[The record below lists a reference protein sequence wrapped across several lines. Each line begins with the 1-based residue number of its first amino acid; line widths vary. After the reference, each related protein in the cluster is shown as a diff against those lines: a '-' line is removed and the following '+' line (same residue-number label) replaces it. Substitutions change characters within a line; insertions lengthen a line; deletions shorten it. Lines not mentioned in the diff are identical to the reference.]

1 MHQIIPPETLS
12 RLRPDEPRVELLRWT
27 EADWEELRVA
37 GADATLALDAIG
49 LALPMAQL
57 YA

>member
-12 RLRPDEPRVELLRWT
+12 RLTPDEPRVDLLRRT
-27 EADWEELRVA
+27 EAGWEELRVA
-37 GADATLALDAIG
+37 GADATLALDAVG
-49 LALPMAQL
+49 LAPPMAQL